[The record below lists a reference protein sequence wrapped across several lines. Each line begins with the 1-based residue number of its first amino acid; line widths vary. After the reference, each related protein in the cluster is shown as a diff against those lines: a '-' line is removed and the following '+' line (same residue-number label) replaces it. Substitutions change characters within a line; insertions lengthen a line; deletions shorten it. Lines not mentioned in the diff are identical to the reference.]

1 METKSHSFSIED
13 AQKYGI
19 EKAILLQNLRF
30 WLDKELANSER
41 DSEDSGP
48 KVKEHE
54 GADYV
59 WTYNSARAFAN
70 LFPYMAP
77 RSIGRWLGEL
87 EADGIIISG
96 VFNKAAYDKTK
107 WYTMPEYSL
116 GQNGKS
122 VSQNGQSTS
131 QNGQS
136 EGQDGQPIPD
146 INTNINTNILGD
158 SEESPVDN
166 SKNERAEL
174 WDALV
179 VELGYTVEDMTKN
192 VRGQL
197 NNAVKQLHDI
207 GATPND
213 IKSRSKAYRA
223 LFPSSAFTA
232 MALVNRWPDLR
243 SMKAQ
248 PSKLTG
254 GVDYDSPEREWTF
267 DDKGDV
273 IL

>member
-1 METKSHSFSIED
+1 MIEEKREFTGVWIPKEVLDHPELTSLQKIMYADIASFPQCFMLNKTFAERYKISETSISKNISKLVEL
-13 AQKYGI
+13 GLI
-19 EKAILLQNLRF
+19 EINAFDGRKRYMTAIHISVMQRLTKVNTSLELNDKADLNLSSNI
-30 WLDKELANSER
+30 DN
-41 DSEDSGP
+41 
-48 KVKEHE
+48 
-54 GADYV
+54 
-59 WTYNSARAFAN
+59 N
-70 LFPYMAP
+70 LENN
-77 RSIGRWLGEL
+77 IE
-87 EADGIIISG
+87 
-96 VFNKAAYDKTK
+96 
-107 WYTMPEYSL
+107 
-116 GQNGKS
+116 
-122 VSQNGQSTS
+122 
-131 QNGQS
+131 
-136 EGQDGQPIPD
+136 
-146 INTNINTNILGD
+146 NINGD
-158 SEESPVDN
+158 SKESLVDN

-179 VELGYTVEDMTKN
+179 VELGYTIEDMTKN

-248 PSKLTG
+248 PSKLAG